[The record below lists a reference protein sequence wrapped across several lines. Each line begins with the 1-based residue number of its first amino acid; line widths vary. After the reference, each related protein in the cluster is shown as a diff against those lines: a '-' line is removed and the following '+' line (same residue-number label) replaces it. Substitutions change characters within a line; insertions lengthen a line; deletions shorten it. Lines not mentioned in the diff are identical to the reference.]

1 MCYKNRIGRT
11 GGAMEPREMRF
22 APPKAPREQLI
33 LYSQMLDEV
42 VPEGDS
48 VRVLAGFLEEVDWR
62 PWEDAYAGCG
72 QPPIHPRYLAGAILL
87 GLLNKLGSTRELER
101 AACKHLDFIWLLEGF
116 QPDHSTFADFRKR
129 HARNIEDLNRFVA
142 RRLVA
147 TREKG
152 LLQLVIDGT
161 RLRANSDRHG
171 GRTAEH
177 IEAVLNELNR
187 RLEEMTPE
195 PETASAQMDAFAD
208 SEPSATAQPKT
219 PPVAGLQAKQQKYGK
234 ALAIAH
240 ERDARAKQ
248 HDGPKAKPVRV
259 PITDSDCQ
267 ITPNKEGG
275 FAPNYTPVAAVEPQ
289 TGAIVYSD
297 VLTGSEEAAAVLPAV
312 AAAQALIGQTP
323 QAVVADTNFASAEVL
338 EALDC
343 AGIDAYM
350 PTRSMSPSDNPAQ
363 RPDPTVPVPEPDRAR
378 LPKQADKL
386 ARTAFVYNDADDIY
400 YCPMGHA
407 LALHKKGPNSRGI
420 LCSYY
425 QCEHC
430 PDCPLAP
437 QCLKGKT
444 RYRTLTRDPY
454 EPLREAAARRMATQ
468 AGQEIYR
475 GRSPAIET
483 VFALL
488 KDALGIR
495 RFHLRGLA
503 NVRMEWQWI
512 CTAYNLK
519 KLLSRLCSATTK
531 AGGDPKQPSIGLAGT
546 LNLAFGHLRRFPL
559 AIMRLGKTRQLCNP
573 LLLPHAA

>member
-1 MCYKNRIGRT
+1 
-11 GGAMEPREMRF
+11 MEPREMRF
-22 APPKAPREQLI
+22 APPRAPREQLI
-33 LYSQMLDEV
+33 LYARTLDEV
-42 VPEGDS
+42 VPGDDP
-48 VRVLAGFLEEVDWR
+48 VRTLAALLEEVDWR
-62 PWEDAYAGCG
+62 PWEDAYVGCG

-101 AACKHLDFIWLLEGF
+101 AACKHLDFMWLLEGF
-116 QPDHSTFADFRKR
+116 EPDHSTFAAFRKR

-147 TREKG
+147 MREKEKG

-161 RLRANSDRHG
+161 RLRADSDRHG
-171 GRTAEH
+171 GRTAEF

-187 RLEEMTPE
+187 RLEELAPE
-195 PETASAQMDAFAD
+195 PEAPPAQIDAFAD
-208 SEPSATAQPKT
+208 PEPLAPPEPKD
-219 PPVAGLQAKQQKYGK
+219 PAGARLQAKQRKYEK
-234 ALAIAH
+234 ALAVAH
-240 ERDARAKQ
+240 ERNARAQQ

-259 PITDSDCQ
+259 PITDPECQ

-297 VLTGSEEAAAVLPAV
+297 VLTGSEESAAVLPAV
-312 AAAQALIGQTP
+312 AAAQALMGQTP
-323 QAVVADTNFASAEVL
+323 QAVVADTNFAAAEVL
-338 EALDC
+338 EGLDRE
-343 AGIDAYM
+343 AIDAYM
-350 PTRSMSPSDNPAQ
+350 PTRSMSPPDNPAQ
-363 RPDPTVPVPEPDRAR
+363 RPDPTVPVAEPDRGR

-386 ARTAFVYNDADDIY
+386 ARTAFVYNDADDVY
-400 YCPMGHA
+400 YCPMGHT
-407 LALHKKGPNSRGI
+407 LPLHRKGLNSRGI

-488 KDALGIR
+488 KGGMGIR
-495 RFHLRGLA
+495 RFHLRGLT
-503 NVRMEWQWI
+503 NVKTEWHWI

-519 KLLSRLCSATTK
+519 KLLHRLTAPTTK
-531 AGGDPKQPSIGLAGT
+531 EGGHPKQPSIDLAGT
-546 LNLAFGHLRRFPL
+546 LNRALHHLTRFS
-559 AIMRLGKTRQLCNP
+559 RLFIRIGKTRQLCNLVP
-573 LLLPHAA
+573 LPQAA